1 MIDTLIAETNAGSV
15 RWLNSFQQQPWSK
28 QLLNAGEMYD
38 SMLPVRGYSVEEV
51 AEMKAREEAEQAEKE
66 RLIQEKRLNEENL
79 ERERAEDWLKE
90 NFASVQNG
98 TISFVE
104 HSNDGKV
111 ILSKRAEKA
120 MSNNVMNKTLQLVS
134 GGEVVST
141 SSFIP
146 SSAINY
152 TLSDSLDT
160 DQPNTSQT
168 NEILKILTLDDG
180 TLVTPDESIVL
191 NSTKTEV
198 SFQSTQETTTSK
210 VTASREATPTIK
222 PWTRMGSRTPNY
234 LENRVDNY
242 LQSLSKDDTKLSTEN
257 GSLNDVEDEIEQL
270 DPFGIEWWK
279 EKGPD
284 GKEMRLSQML
294 ADEDWEYLNEDDSQ
308 NRTMGYEEFAK
319 RATDLIER
327 TENEIAETKEILYSS
342 PGRQAEYDPKTRR
355 TASKSPN
362 KKIPE
367 EKKPAYDQTRLDSIS
382 QLWGAPPDVL
392 GKTMLRNDEES
403 RTINEDMDFA
413 NIYRLWG
420 EPIEPKVSHK
430 EEYMIAPSFEG
441 IRQLWNDEAAPVD
454 GDPTLESEAFAGLEW
469 WDTVSE
475 DGKEIR
481 LSMMLADEEYEEE
494 GLEDREDEPMTY
506 EQFALETENMIQ
518 MVEDERKETEA
529 IMKAAPG
536 ADAPSEFDEII
547 DESSSFSLEN
557 IAEVASSEEFD
568 EMVMSLS
575 QARSD
580 SSGEDTLEDED
591 FSVLEMD
598 LDDDKEGSS
607 SSLGNI
613 TEPLVSHEREENNS
627 AIELYRE

>member
-210 VTASREATPTIK
+210 VTASRDATSTIK
-222 PWTRMGSRTPNY
+222 PWTQMGGRTPNY

-242 LQSLSKDDTKLSTEN
+242 LQSLSKDDTK
-257 GSLNDVEDEIEQL
+257 LNDVEDEIEQL

-294 ADEDWEYLNEDDSQ
+294 ADEDWEYLNEDESQ
-308 NRTMGYEEFAK
+308 NKTMGYEEFAK

-420 EPIEPKVSHK
+420 EPIEPKVSNE

-441 IRQLWNDEAAPVD
+441 IRQLWND

-547 DESSSFSLEN
+547 EESSSFSLEN

-575 QARSD
+575 QARFD

-598 LDDDKEGSS
+598 LENDKEGSS
-607 SSLGNI
+607 TSLGNI
-613 TEPLVSHEREENNS
+613 TEPLVSHEREESNS
-627 AIELYRE
+627 KLCRE